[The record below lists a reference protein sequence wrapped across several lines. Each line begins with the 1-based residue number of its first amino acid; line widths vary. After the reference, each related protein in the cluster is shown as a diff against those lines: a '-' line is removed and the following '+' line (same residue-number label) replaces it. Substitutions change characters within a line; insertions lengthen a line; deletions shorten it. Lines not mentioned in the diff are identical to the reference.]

1 MGWRRPR
8 SLASALFALVLI
20 GALTSATADA
30 AKAKSNPHRTFAFGT
45 RLLGPGT
52 KGKDVRYLQ
61 HALSKL
67 GIVTAVDGAFGKGTR
82 QSVMALESRQAWPV
96 DGRVSRKDAK
106 RIKRLLAG
114 RRATGSYFIL
124 GPTAPTLT
132 LSAKGAGSATVRA
145 KDTSGNTVQVISVS
159 FTGGRFQD
167 VSWNGATPSGFAPDG
182 TYRLKLAD
190 RGTARATA
198 SGGQVTPFAM
208 HLHTFPLPTTHSFGG
223 ADSRFG
229 APRSG
234 HTHQGQDVAAACG
247 QKLYAVESGKVSVNA
262 YQATGAGYYVVIHG
276 GATSTDSVYMH
287 LQAPSSLSAGSSVTV
302 GQGIGRVGD
311 TGDAV
316 GCHLHFERWSA
327 PGWYVGGAAYD
338 PLPELLYWDTYS

>member
-1 MGWRRPR
+1 MGLTRPR
-8 SLASALFALVLI
+8 SFVCALLALALI
-20 GALTSATADA
+20 GATTGAALADA
-30 AKAKSNPHRTFAFGT
+30 RAKSKPHRTFAFGT

-61 HALSKL
+61 HALGKL
-67 GIVTAVDGAFGKGTR
+67 GVVTTVDGAFGKSTR
-82 QSVMALESRQAWPV
+82 RSVMALESRQGWPV
-96 DGRVSRKDAK
+96 DGQVSRKDAK
-106 RIKRLLAG
+106 RIKRLLAS
-114 RRATGSYFIL
+114 RKVSGSFFIF

-132 LSAKGAGSATVRA
+132 LSAKGAGNATVKA
-145 KDTSGNTVQVISVS
+145 KDASGNTVQVISVS
-159 FTGGRFQD
+159 FAGGGFQD
-167 VSWNGATPSGFAPDG
+167 VSWNGGTSSGYVPDG

-190 RGTARATA
+190 RGTARATL
-198 SGGQVTPFAM
+198 SGGQISPFSM
-208 HLHTFPLPTTHSFGG
+208 HLHTFPVPGTHNFGG
-223 ADSRFG
+223 PDSRFG

-247 QKLYAVESGKVSVNA
+247 EKLYAVESGKVSVNA

-276 GATSTDSVYMH
+276 GATNTDSVYMH
-287 LQAPSSLSAGSSVTV
+287 LQAPSSLAAGSPVTV

-327 PGWYVGGAAYD
+327 PGWYVGGSAYD